1 MPIFIVW
8 FATGAAP
15 KWETYLDL
23 ALILGFDGSSMPFR
37 TYLLFAT
44 CDLLFAIC
52 YLPSVLRGLRMK
64 KSIHSM
70 T

>member
-37 TYLLFAT
+37 TYLLS
-44 CDLLFAIC
+44 AIC
-52 YLPSVLRGLRMK
+52 YLLSALRPARLANEKINSLDGLTM
-64 KSIHSM
+64 
-70 T
+70 

>member
-1 MPIFIVW
+1 MVW
-8 FATGAAP
+8 FATSAAP

-37 TYLLFAT
+37 TYLLS
-44 CDLLFAIC
+44 AIC
-52 YLPSVLRGLRMK
+52 YLLSAICYLLYFLLVK

-70 T
+70 A